1 MLGTSW
7 GVVTQMGFT
16 QELLVGG
23 FPQMLLSGSLPGVQS
38 WATASADPQRIS
50 WASTRPGLPQLSLEW
65 VHWGKVHQPWRE
77 AIPFSSHRVF
87 TLHNRCA
94 CPAPCPGNPC
104 WSPEVQWVFWQDLPG
119 NLYLLV
125 GKALFR
131 APSSERRE
139 THLTPISQPPSAC
152 CRQRTT
158 WAMLRTQTLD
168 AAGTLDATQ
177 TKKQRWFCNT
187 FCGVFSFSLH
197 SSKQKMYPGKYLQ
210 KLKEK
215 IDWCCRHCSSEL
227 LITNH
232 KVFMNKFIYY
242 LSSSSAAY
250 TLPCTITCWR
260 KQYAAWKW
268 KQFDLI
274 IYTITATLN

>member
-1 MLGTSW
+1 M
-7 GVVTQMGFT
+7 VFT

-23 FPQMLLSGSLPGVQS
+23 FPQMLLSRSLLGVQS
-38 WATASADPQRIS
+38 WATVSNDPQRIS
-50 WASTRPGLPQLSLEW
+50 WASTHPGLSQLSLEW

-77 AIPFSSHRVF
+77 TIPFSSHSVF
-87 TLHNRCA
+87 NLHNHCVH
-94 CPAPCPGNPC
+94 PAPCPGNLC
-104 WSPEVQWVFWQDLPG
+104 WSPEVQWGFWQDLPG
-119 NLYLLV
+119 NLCLLV

-139 THLTPISQPPSAC
+139 SNLTPSSQPPSAC
-152 CRQRTT
+152 CKAEDHLGHAEDTNLGCCWDPGRHSNQEAKMILQHFLWCILLLSTFFTT
-158 WAMLRTQTLD
+158 
-168 AAGTLDATQ
+168 
-177 TKKQRWFCNT
+177 KI
-187 FCGVFSFSLH
+187 
-197 SSKQKMYPGKYLQ
+197 YPGKYLQ

-227 LITNH
+227 LITIH

-242 LSSSSAAY
+242 LSSSSTAY
-250 TLPCTITCWR
+250 TLSCTITCWR